1 MILEDLGIEAGRC
14 ALEWVSAAE
23 APRFVQ
29 VITEFDARIRD
40 LGPIGHSEGL
50 ESQILMHKIRA
61 AKIALEGRKVRM
73 SLARESKKIKKQ
85 GTYGEFPSREKLST
99 TIQDETTLYETLLYL
114 QERERPAS
122 ELAELLGVSVDQ
134 AASCIEILKKKKMWN
149 GDLHGDRLSG

>member
-1 MILEDLGIEAGRC
+1 MILENLKIETGRC

-40 LGPIGHSEGL
+40 FGPIGHSEGL
-50 ESQILMHKIRA
+50 DRQALLHKIRA

-73 SLARESKKIKKQ
+73 ALARESKKIKKH

-99 TIQDETTLYETLLYL
+99 TIQDETTMYETLLYL

-122 ELAELLGVSVDQ
+122 ELAELLGVSVDL
-134 AASCIEILKKKKMWN
+134 AASCVETLRKKKMWN

>member
-1 MILEDLGIEAGRC
+1 MILEGLGIETGRC

-40 LGPIGHSEGL
+40 LGPIGQSEGL
-50 ESQILMHKIRA
+50 DRQTLMHKIRA
-61 AKIALEGRKVRM
+61 AKTALEERKMRM
-73 SLARESKKIKKQ
+73 ALARESKKIKKH
-85 GTYGEFPSREKLST
+85 GTYGEFPSRGKLST
-99 TIQDETTLYETLLYL
+99 TLRDEITLYETLLYL

-122 ELAELLGVSVDQ
+122 ELAELLGISVDRV
-134 AASCIEILKKKKMWN
+134 ASCVENLKRKKMWN

>member
-1 MILEDLGIEAGRC
+1 MILENLKIETGRC

-40 LGPIGHSEGL
+40 FGSMGHSEGL
-50 ESQILMHKIRA
+50 DRQALLQKIRA

-73 SLARESKKIKKQ
+73 SFAMESKKMKKH

-99 TIQDETTLYETLLYL
+99 TIQDETILYETLLYL
-114 QERERPAS
+114 QERERTAS
-122 ELAELLGVSVDQ
+122 ELAELLGVSLDQ
-134 AASCIEILKKKKMWN
+134 AASCIETLRKKKMWN

>member
-1 MILEDLGIEAGRC
+1 MILENLGIETGRC

-50 ESQILMHKIRA
+50 DRQALLHKIRA

-73 SLARESKKIKKQ
+73 ALARESKKKMKKH

-122 ELAELLGVSVDQ
+122 ELAELLGVSLDQ
-134 AASCIEILKKKKMWN
+134 AASCVETLKKKKMW
-149 GDLHGDRLSG
+149 